1 MNSNR
6 LDMERHFS
14 SQSLALT
21 PKRHEIWNLSNS
33 KKFKAF
39 VFTVLFVTAITGG
52 VTRRLIQVEIQEI
65 RNSEQELNNLTQ
77 QHARAMKEV
86 EIAKSAEQI
95 MEQARVNGFAPEQW
109 TELRTNMKQIRML
122 RPAANK
128 LMSEAIN
135 KPGHISGAERFDISV
150 SQPEESLFH
159 PVSKIGGEIIISIQG
174 RTLVRNNNIEIKK

>member
-1 MNSNR
+1 
-6 LDMERHFS
+6 MERHFS
-14 SQSLALT
+14 SQILALT
-21 PKRHEIWNLSNS
+21 LKRPEIWAVVNS
-33 KKFKAF
+33 KKFTAF
-39 VFTVLFVTAITGG
+39 AFTVLFVAGITGG
-52 VTRRLIQVEIQEI
+52 VTRHLIQVEIQDVK
-65 RNSEQELNNLTQ
+65 NSEQELNNLTQ
-77 QHARAMKEV
+77 QHVRALKDV

-109 TELRTNMKQIRML
+109 TELRTNMKQIRMM

-128 LMSEAIN
+128 LMAEAIN